1 MTDPATYITAKIAA
15 AVGGFFG
22 GAGILTFIKPKTIGE
37 AFMRGGVSVGA
48 AIIFA
53 DPFIK
58 YFGLTQD
65 WEMQLMIGA
74 CVGFLAYS
82 VLGMIA
88 NFLIENHKSNI
99 FEVIGKMQQK
109 KKPTRKP
116 SRRKK

>member
-1 MTDPATYITAKIAA
+1 MTDPKSYIIAKIAA
-15 AVGGFFG
+15 AIGGFFG
-22 GAGILTFIKPKTIGE
+22 AAGILTFIKPKTIGE

-58 YFGLTQD
+58 YFELTQD
-65 WEMQLMIGA
+65 WEMQLMSGA
-74 CVGFLAYS
+74 CVGFIAYS

-88 NFLIENHKSNI
+88 NFLIENHRSNI
-99 FEVIGKMQQK
+99 FEAVGKIQQK
-109 KKPTRKP
+109 KKTTRKS